1 MENINVKIKEEA
13 RRGISEIARNG
24 QKLELELREKAAG
37 YITAAFGLVAGLA
50 WNDAI
55 KSLIEYWF
63 PLDKNSIAAKFI
75 YAVLI
80 TVVLV
85 IVSSYLIRMFKRN

>member
-24 QKLELELREKAAG
+24 QKLELELREKTAG